1 MIDRF
6 NPSDMAPPFTR
17 YSQGAEIPPNA
28 HTVIVGG
35 QVGVRPDGSMSK
47 DMAEQTEQAF
57 RNIETVLRA
66 KGMEL
71 EDLFQTRTYI
81 VDHGDLADY
90 RKGRAAAFAKCN
102 PMPEP
107 AVALLI
113 VSALAQPLWKIE
125 ICAIGA
131 KVKSDIGQP

>member
-17 YSQGAEIPPNA
+17 YSQGVEIPVNA
-28 HTVIVGG
+28 RTIIVGG
-35 QVGVRPDGSMSK
+35 QVGVRRDGSMSK

-57 RNIETVLRA
+57 RNIETVLQA

-71 EDLFQTRTYI
+71 EDLVQTRTYI
-81 VDHGDLADY
+81 VDYDDLADY
-90 RKGRAAAFAKCN
+90 RKGRAAAFANCD

-113 VSALAQPLWKIE
+113 VSGLAQPNWKIE

-131 KVKSDIGQP
+131 KVEADTGQP